1 MKKLVLN
8 DDNLWSGKTKTDRQT
23 DRPQTLSEKIE
34 ESKMN

>member
-23 DRPQTLSEKIE
+23 DLKPCPRRLKRV
-34 ESKMN
+34 KGH